1 MGSGIPALV
10 SHLMEANRL
19 LKEELRLVDRL
30 TRGCKTVHWLSDD
43 DGGDMGV
50 DSNDVWDFEG
60 NNDK

>member
-1 MGSGIPALV
+1 
-10 SHLMEANRL
+10 MEVNHL
-19 LKEELRLVDRL
+19 LKEELRLVDGL
-30 TRGCKTVHWLSDD
+30 TRACKTVHWLSDD